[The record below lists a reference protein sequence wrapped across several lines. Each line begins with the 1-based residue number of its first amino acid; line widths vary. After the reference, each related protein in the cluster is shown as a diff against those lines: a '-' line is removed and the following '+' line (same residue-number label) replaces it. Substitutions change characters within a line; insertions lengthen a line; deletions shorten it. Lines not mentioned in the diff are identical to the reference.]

1 MEIGREIAS
10 AIGLG
15 QSEELGWR
23 TVGEGRHGG
32 HGGWQG
38 SQEREGFVTHVGCG
52 LFRVRFIFVSCK
64 WKRET
69 EVKKKSEMHDYGLYV
84 DRIKRDGKQEKL
96 RQREASMQRWCLLAC
111 TVPER
116 VFEE

>member
-10 AIGLG
+10 TIGLG
-15 QSEELGWR
+15 LLEELGR
-23 TVGEGRHGG
+23 RMVGEGRHGG

-38 SQEREGFVTHVGCG
+38 SQEREGFVTHNGCG
-52 LFRVRFIFVSCK
+52 LFVSCK
-64 WKRET
+64 WKREM
-69 EVKKKSEMHDYGLYV
+69 EVQKKSKMHDYGLYV
-84 DRIKRDGKQEKL
+84 DRIKRDGEQDKL

-116 VFEE
+116 SLEA